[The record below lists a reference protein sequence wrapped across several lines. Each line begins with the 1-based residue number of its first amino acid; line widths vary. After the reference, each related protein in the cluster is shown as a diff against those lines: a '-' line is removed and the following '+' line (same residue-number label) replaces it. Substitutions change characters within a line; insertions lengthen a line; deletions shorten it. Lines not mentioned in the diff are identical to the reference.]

1 MIKYFAIIAILLL
14 TGCTTQN
21 EPIQS
26 HRSYELQITSDTD
39 NLQPQQQTTL
49 TYKIKNDKGEILKN
63 YEIAHEK
70 IMHLIVVRKDL
81 QQFQHVHP
89 EFDSL
94 TGEFTVQ
101 LTFPT
106 EGPYRIF
113 PDFTP
118 GDDNPQKLAITVY
131 EDINVGN
138 IKNYKPTQLEPD
150 ARVTKTVYGY
160 EVAFNFLNLKSKQES
175 QYSLSIKKN
184 GQPVADL
191 QQYLGALGHSVILKE
206 GTLDFIHTHA
216 LEAGHSMGHGSV
228 SSAKGPEIHFAATF
242 PEPGNYKIFTQ
253 FKHKGKVI
261 TTDYV
266 IEVS

>member
-1 MIKYFAIIAILLL
+1 V
-14 TGCTTQN
+14 
-21 EPIQS
+21 
-26 HRSYELQITSDTD
+26 
-39 NLQPQQQTTL
+39 TL
-49 TYKIKNDKGEILKN
+49 TYKIKNDKGEVLKN
-63 YEIAHEK
+63 YEIFHEK

-106 EGPYRIF
+106 DGPYRIF

-118 GDDNPQKLAITVY
+118 GDDNPQKLPVTVY
-131 EDINVGN
+131 EDIKVGDIN
-138 IKNYKPTQLEPD
+138 QYRPTQLKAD
-150 ARVTKTVYGY
+150 SKLTKNVDGY
-160 EVAFNFLNLKSKQES
+160 EATFNFPNLKNQQES
-175 QYSLSIKKN
+175 QYSLTIKN
-184 GQPVADL
+184 EGQPVTDL

-206 GTLDFIHTHA
+206 ESLDFIHTHA
-216 LEAGHSMGHGSV
+216 LEPGHSMGHGSV

-242 PEPGNYKIFTQ
+242 PEPGNYKTFTQ